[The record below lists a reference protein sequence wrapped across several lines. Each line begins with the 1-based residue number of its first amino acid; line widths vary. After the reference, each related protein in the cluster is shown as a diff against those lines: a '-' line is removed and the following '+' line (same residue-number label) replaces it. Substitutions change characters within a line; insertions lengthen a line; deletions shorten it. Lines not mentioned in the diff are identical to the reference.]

1 MESEIVELIDFGAF
15 IRVSNLDAL
24 CHVSQMAD
32 DFFSYESGQ
41 DVLIGKKTGL
51 ALRVG
56 DIVRGKI
63 VVVGLQ
69 RNAIRVGI
77 TMRQPGLGA
86 LPWIDEWKAEQTAL
100 REAA

>member
-1 MESEIVELIDFGAF
+1 
-15 IRVSNLDAL
+15 
-24 CHVSQMAD
+24 MAD
-32 DFFSYESGQ
+32 DFFSYQSGQ

-77 TMRQPGLGA
+77 TMRQPGLGK
-86 LPWIDEWKAEQTAL
+86 LEWIDEWKEEQTAL